1 MAVIAPA
8 ALMPDTGLPASANP
22 AMMPNIGRKVAARW
36 PMVPAVEAA
45 TISPASGLASP
56 SSRLM
61 TWNVLISA
69 GAAAGAAPTAAPLPL
84 AEAVSEAG

>member
-1 MAVIAPA
+1 
-8 ALMPDTGLPASANP
+8 
-22 AMMPNIGRKVAARW
+22 
-36 PMVPAVEAA
+36 MVPAVEAA